1 MAEVKITADS
11 GGGTVSW
18 KGPSST
24 TGNAAVQLTLPV
36 DDGTSGQFLKTDG
49 SGNLSWDSAGST
61 SASDLTS
68 GTLAADRY
76 VTGAIIQVVSNNVTA
91 SSDYTL
97 AYYDGDMN
105 DFVNISALNT
115 SITTTR
121 ANSNILV
128 NLQFAGEPSADHQNC
143 RYVVNRTISSTTTWF
158 TGSNAGNKVPCIG
171 VLGQGHYDA
180 ENTGTAHPPI
190 GLVNYLDDIGT
201 VAAGTQ
207 VDYKLML
214 ESGNGAITYNLN
226 HNVDSTDS
234 AGREIMLSYFTLM
247 EIAG

>member
-76 VTGAIIQVVSNNVTA
+76 VTGAIIQVVSNNVVGT
-91 SSDYTL
+91 SETTL
-97 AYYDGDMN
+97 DYYDGDMT
-105 DFVNISALNT
+105 DFKNISALNT

-128 NLQFAGEPSADHQNC
+128 NLQFAGEPAGDDENC
-143 RYVVNRTISSTTTWF
+143 RWVVSRTIGGTITYF
-158 TGSNAGNKVPCIG
+158 
-171 VLGQGHYDA
+171 
-180 ENTGTAHPPI
+180 TGTAAGNRVPCTGVLSAAHYDGENQNTVHGHT
-190 GLVNYLDDIGT
+190 GLTNYLDDIGT
-201 VAAGTQ
+201 VASGTQ
-207 VDYKLML
+207 IDYKLNI
-214 ESGNGAITYNLN
+214 ESGNGGIVYHTS
-226 HNVDSTDS
+226 VD
-234 AGREIMLSYFTLM
+234 F
-247 EIAG
+247 